1 MTKTKSAPKKAAP
14 KKAAQVN
21 AGTQAYTDWV
31 MDYIGLAKP
40 MEPTRIDL
48 ILQGV
53 NSISERLALLEQN
66 APSAAETLKAELR
79 SISDRI
85 DALRMEQYAISGAK
99 KVPKFGDRVMCN
111 GQEWKVGC
119 DQPSD
124 AGHWRLCPSKA
135 DYYTSR
141 LAKRSEFTLID

>member
-99 KVPKFGDRVMCN
+99 KVPKFGDRVITPN
-111 GQEWKVGC
+111 GEGRYWYAHGNGVHTVIFAEGGQ
-119 DQPSD
+119 S
-124 AGHWRLCPSKA
+124 H
-135 DYYTSR
+135 YITSQ
-141 LAKRSEFTLID
+141 LTPIKP